1 MRDTLL
7 EYVMK
12 VDAYAPVPAASAAYI
27 RKALVLVKPLSGGA
41 TGTITE
47 CTDKASVEL
56 LTESKC
62 YKMLEAGMS
71 SILVLPTTTLNV
83 ADILQA
89 TTKKFFTI
97 IIDPAFDNSAVSAYD
112 YGSFSGVSAW
122 CAADKEQAA
131 TFSHSKNNVGFYD
144 TAENSGVNMFWAF
157 GKLLSANTWK
167 NQQYIEMPASSGIDT
182 IDKAELMFDESLS
195 FVLSSEEYSNRLAL
209 FASNKRAIIAPY
221 VYEEITLKMQSKAVQ
236 YISLN
241 EPNYTEGEASLLED
255 SLQGVIN
262 NYINDGIIESG
273 SVVVELTNEQFV
285 VKATIKVAE
294 PRAMWRIRATMQQGD
309 I

>member
-1 MRDTLL
+1 MRDVLL

-27 RKALVLVKPLSGGA
+27 RKALVLVKPLSSGE

-47 CTDKASVEL
+47 CADKAAVER

-71 SILVLPTTTLNV
+71 SILVLPTNTLNV

-97 IIDPAFDNSAVSAYD
+97 IIDPAFDNDAVSAYD

-122 CAADKEQAA
+122 SAADKEQAA

-144 TAENSGVNMFWAF
+144 TAENGGVNMFWAF

-167 NQQYIEMPASSGIDT
+167 NQQYIEMPAGSGIDT
-182 IDKAELMFDESLS
+182 VNKAELMFDESLS
-195 FVLSSEEYSNRLAL
+195 FVLSSEEYGHRLAL

-221 VYEEITLKMQSKAVQ
+221 VYEEITLNMQSKAVQ

-241 EPNYTEGEASLLED
+241 EPSYTEGEASLLED